1 MNHLS
6 SKLKIRKIKFF
17 NNNFRNT
24 LEKSELL
31 ENALSLSSVGSV
43 TKESFNRISLEIVL
57 SKFVTLG
64 ISVVCSGVVT
74 KEIKI

>member
-31 ENALSLSSVGSV
+31 ENALSFSSVGSV